1 MLTGRKFNSLSHLFF
16 LSTGIHYG
24 TEIRVTY
31 FSGVQPLF
39 HSRTSNNI
47 IFNLLQEGAL
57 LVMIKLHHLK
67 EESLEK
73 DNSFTV

>member
-1 MLTGRKFNSLSHLFF
+1 MEPKS
-16 LSTGIHYG
+16 
-24 TEIRVTY
+24 VTY
-31 FSGVQPLF
+31 FSRVQPLF